1 MNDEI
6 KNIIDTIIK
15 NIINDQKIT
24 ETYMKL
30 RKIGVNA
37 GNVAII
43 SHSLTLLNNDTD
55 AEQENEKFGRE
66 SEKILQML
74 GADNYDLGKTIELL
88 LIIIGALI
96 DNDDTIRESADYI
109 ESKLAEIEANQD
121 LGL

>member
-43 SHSLTLLNNDTD
+43 SHSLTLLNSDTD